1 MIAMVAQ
8 WFFICLVASASMIA
22 IVAFA
27 RSRVIAKLR
36 QSHPSRGLFSF
47 SDGYR
52 IRSVDP
58 IAVLNAME
66 SHKEYRFDLHPARVL
81 DGEKEAMDITVD
93 AVRQSFG
100 IPPFTSPGRPG
111 LTHQECLRLLNAF
124 RVHIAVQKK
133 STEQIAI
140 SSPSTAAI

>member
-1 MIAMVAQ
+1 MIFVTQ
-8 WFFICLVASASMIA
+8 WFFICVLASALMMA
-22 IVAFA
+22 VVVFA
-27 RSRVIAKLR
+27 RSIVIDRLR
-36 QSHPSRGLFSF
+36 RSPPSRGLFSF

-58 IAVLNAME
+58 IAVLNSME

-81 DGEKEAMDITVD
+81 KGEKEAMNITVD
-93 AVRQSFG
+93 AVRQAFG
-100 IPPFTSPGRPG
+100 IPLFTAPGRPG

-133 STEQIAI
+133 STESIAI
-140 SSPSTAAI
+140 SSPSTAAT

>member
-1 MIAMVAQ
+1 MIFVTQ
-8 WFFICLVASASMIA
+8 WFFICVLASALMMA
-22 IVAFA
+22 IVGFA
-27 RSRVIAKLR
+27 RSRVIARLR
-36 QSHPSRGLFSF
+36 RSHPSRGLFSF

-66 SHKEYRFDLHPARVL
+66 AHKEYRFDLHPARVL
-81 DGEKEAMDITVD
+81 DGEKEAMDITVN
-93 AVRQSFG
+93 AVRQAFG
-100 IPPFTSPGRPG
+100 IPPFTAPGRPG

-133 STEQIAI
+133 STESIAI
-140 SSPSTAAI
+140 SSPSTAAT

>member
-1 MIAMVAQ
+1 MIFVIQ
-8 WFFICLVASASMIA
+8 WLLICLLASASMMV

-27 RSRVIAKLR
+27 RSRVITRLR
-36 QSHPSRGLFSF
+36 RSHPSRGLFSF

-66 SHKEYRFDLHPARVL
+66 SHPQYRFDLHPARVL
-81 DGEKEAMDITVD
+81 EGEKEAMDITVD
-93 AVRQSFG
+93 AVRQAFG
-100 IPPFTSPGRPG
+100 IPPFTAPGRPG

-133 STEQIAI
+133 STESTAI
-140 SSPSTAAI
+140 SSPSTAAT

>member
-1 MIAMVAQ
+1 MIQIIQ
-8 WFFICLVASASMIA
+8 WLLICVLASVFMLSI
-22 IVAFA
+22 IAFA

-36 QSHPSRGLFSF
+36 RSHPSRGLFSF
-47 SDGYR
+47 SDGFR

-66 SHKEYRFDLHPARVL
+66 AHPQYRFDLHPARVL

-93 AVRQSFG
+93 AVRQAFG
-100 IPPFTSPGRPG
+100 IPAFTSPGRPG

-124 RVHIAVQKK
+124 RYHVAMQKK
-133 STEQIAI
+133 STEPIAI
-140 SSPSTAAI
+140 SSPSTAAT